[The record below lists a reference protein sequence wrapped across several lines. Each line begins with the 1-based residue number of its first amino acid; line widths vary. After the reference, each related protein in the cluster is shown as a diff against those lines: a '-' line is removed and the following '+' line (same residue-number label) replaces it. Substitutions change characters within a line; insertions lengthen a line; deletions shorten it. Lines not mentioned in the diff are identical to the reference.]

1 MFTFA
6 IYAQQGDILLVAS
19 IMVASDLNIE
29 HDVIYK
35 HTHML

>member
-19 IMVASDLNIE
+19 DLNIE

-35 HTHML
+35 HTHMQ